1 MSCFKEKYTL
11 PEVKNFEKPPRA
23 HHCRRCARCCLKMDH
38 HCIWLSKCVGYSNQ
52 ASFLVFLF
60 GAVFGAFHATVMII
74 NFRKV
79 LN

>member
-11 PEVKNFEKPPRA
+11 SEVKNLEKPPRA